1 MKRNLSVALCLF
13 FALAAV
19 TTANAQNAPAAQEGP
34 PLPLHAVEG
43 YGGVLTTYS
52 AYLVNPGNNAV
63 GLPSVGGIFVL
74 MNHERS
80 LSSLT
85 LTETL
90 CGRLELGYGFNSL
103 ALGDLPDDIQDA
115 TGVGIGD
122 DNVMMNN
129 FNARILMLKEGEF
142 GAKWVPALTAG
153 AHYKSNATVD
163 DIDDELGGALTDIGI
178 DDSEGVDFTLYA
190 SKMITAL
197 PRPVLVNAGVRA
209 TKGAHLGLL
218 GFTDEYKFVA
228 EGNVAVL
235 ATDRLIVAAE
245 YRQKPNEYT
254 SIPGLIDEEDDWWTA
269 ALGYVVNS
277 HFTVALGYG
286 HFGDLLNH
294 PANDSFGLALKY
306 EF

>member
-1 MKRNLSVALCLF
+1 MKRNTWITISAVSV
-13 FALAAV
+13 LAMA
-19 TTANAQNAPAAQEGP
+19 AASWAQNAPAAQEGP
-34 PLPLHAVEG
+34 PLPLHGVEG
-43 YGGVLTTYS
+43 YGGVFSTYS
-52 AYLVNPGNNAV
+52 AYLVNPGDNAV
-63 GLPSVGGIFVL
+63 GLPSLGGIFVL
-74 MNHERS
+74 MNHDRS

-90 CGRLELGYGFNSL
+90 WGRVELGYGFNNF
-103 ALGDLPDDIQDA
+103 AMGDLPDDIRDA
-115 TGVGIGD
+115 TGVGISD

-129 FNARILMLKEGEF
+129 LNARVLVLKEGEF
-142 GAKWVPALTAG
+142 DVKWLPALTVG

-178 DDSEGVDFTLYA
+178 EDSEGVDFTLYA

-197 PRPVLVNAGVRA
+197 PRPVLINAGVRA
-209 TKGAHLGLL
+209 TQGAHLGLL
-218 GFTDEYKFVA
+218 GFTDECEFVA
-228 EGNVAVL
+228 EGSVAVL

-254 SIPGLIDEEDDWWTA
+254 PIAGLIEEEDDWWTVD
-269 ALGYVVNS
+269 LGYIVTS
-277 HFTVALGYG
+277 HFTVAVGYG

-294 PANDSFGLALKY
+294 PANDSFGLALKC